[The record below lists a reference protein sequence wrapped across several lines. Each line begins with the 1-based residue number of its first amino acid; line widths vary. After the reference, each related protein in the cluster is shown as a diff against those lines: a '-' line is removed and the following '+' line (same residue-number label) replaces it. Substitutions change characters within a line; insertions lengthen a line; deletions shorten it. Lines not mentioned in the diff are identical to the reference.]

1 MELLKKLQN
10 IHAPAGAERP
20 IADFLLNYI
29 KVNKDDWK
37 VRPKIYQGPGFQ
49 DTIILVFGI
58 PNVAVFAHQDSIGFT
73 VRYGNQLVKIGGPR
87 AETGYTLV
95 GNDSIGP
102 IECKLIVNEDK
113 SMYYEFDREI
123 DRGTTLTF
131 KPNWREDEEYVQNCY
146 MDDRLGVYVALKLCE
161 TIENGAIVFSCWE
174 ETGGGSAEV
183 AGKWLYENFA
193 ITKALISDITWVTDG
208 VHPGKG
214 VVISMRDTGLPRK
227 EFVNRI
233 IELANNS
240 GIDYQL
246 EVESAGGSD
255 GNALQRTSFPWD
267 WCFIGA
273 PEDHVHSPDERV
285 HKHDI
290 KTMIELY
297 EFLVNNI

>member
-1 MELLKKLQN
+1 MELLKTLQN
-10 IHAPAGAERP
+10 IHAPAGAEKS
-20 IADFLLNYI
+20 ITNFLLNYI
-29 KVNKDDWK
+29 NINKNYWK
-37 VRPKIYQGPGFQ
+37 VKPKIYQGPGFQ
-49 DTIILVFGI
+49 DSIILVFGV
-58 PNVAVFAHQDSIGFT
+58 PKVAVFAHQDSIGFT

-87 AETGYTLV
+87 AETGFLLV
-95 GNDSIGP
+95 GEDSKGP
-102 IECKLIVNEDK
+102 IECKLVVNEDK
-113 SMYYEFDREI
+113 SMFYEFNREI
-123 DRGTTLTF
+123 ERGTTLTF

-146 MDDRLGVYVALKLCE
+146 MDDRLGIYVALKLCE
-161 TIENGAIVFSCWE
+161 TIENGAIVFTCWE

-193 ITKALISDITWVTDG
+193 ISKALISDITWVTDG

-227 EFVNRI
+227 DFVSSI
-233 IELANNS
+233 IELADKS
-240 GIDYQL
+240 CIDYQL

-255 GNALQRTSFPWD
+255 GNSLQRTSFPWD

-290 KTMIELY
+290 KTMIDLY
-297 EFLVNNI
+297 AYLLKNL

>member
-146 MDDRLGVYVALKLCE
+146 MDDRLGLYVALKLCE

>member
-29 KVNKDDWK
+29 KDNKDDWK

-146 MDDRLGVYVALKLCE
+146 MDDRLGLYVSLKLCE

-255 GNALQRTSFPWD
+255 GNALQRSSFPWD

>member
-29 KVNKDDWK
+29 KDNKDNWK

-146 MDDRLGVYVALKLCE
+146 MDDRLGLYVALKLCE

>member
-29 KVNKDDWK
+29 KDNKDDWK

-146 MDDRLGVYVALKLCE
+146 MDDRLGLYVALKLCE

>member
-29 KVNKDDWK
+29 KDNKDDWK
-37 VRPKIYQGPGFQ
+37 VRPKIYHGPGFQ

-113 SMYYEFDREI
+113 SMYYEFHREI

-146 MDDRLGVYVALKLCE
+146 MDDRLGLYVALKLCE

>member
-29 KVNKDDWK
+29 KDNKDDWK

-146 MDDRLGVYVALKLCE
+146 MDDRLGLYVSLKLCE

>member
-113 SMYYEFDREI
+113 SMYYEFHREI

-146 MDDRLGVYVALKLCE
+146 MDDRLGLYVALKLCE

>member
-29 KVNKDDWK
+29 KDNKDDWK

-146 MDDRLGVYVALKLCE
+146 MDDRLGLYVALKLCE

-290 KTMIELY
+290 KTMIDLY
-297 EFLVNNI
+297 EYLMKKL